1 MNNTLK
7 ERFEKVFKGKRLLA
21 IHLDGFSHTVIFDS
35 GNKDSAIE
43 QEYYSGYIH
52 NSEDIEYVFQGI
64 GHLSYQNNAKE
75 IIYVYPDER

>member
-21 IHLDGFSHTVIFDS
+21 IHLDGFSHSIFFDS
-35 GNKDSAIE
+35 GNKDSMIE
-43 QEYYSGYIH
+43 REEYSGYTH
-52 NSEDIEYVFQGI
+52 NTKELEYVFQGI

-75 IIYVYPDER
+75 IVYVYPNKR